1 MKLTLLLFLCFA
13 FWAVDAQKKDIT
25 GFWITETGEGI
36 VEVYM
41 DKGKYYGRLV
51 SLKNPNDENGNA
63 AVDKKN
69 PDKSLRTRKLV
80 GILILD
86 SFEYNKEERDWENG
100 KVYDPNMGHEA
111 NGILSLV
118 DSETLKVKG
127 YVGFKWIS
135 KSETWK
141 RTSKKTF

>member
-1 MKLTLLLFLCFA
+1 MFRFLGSRCSE
-13 FWAVDAQKKDIT
+13 K
-25 GFWITETGEGI
+25 GYNRFWITETGEGI
-36 VEVYM
+36 VEVYI
-41 DKGKYYGRLV
+41 DKGKYYGRLA

-86 SFEYNKEERDWENG
+86 SFEYNEEERDWENG

>member
-1 MKLTLLLFLCFA
+1 MKMTLLLFLSFTLC
-13 FWAVDAQKKDIT
+13 AVEAQTNDIT

-36 VEVYM
+36 VEVYSEN
-41 DKGKYYGRLV
+41 GKYYGRLV
-51 SLKNPNDENGNA
+51 SLKNPHDENGNA
-63 AVDKKN
+63 AVDIKN
-69 PDKSLRTRKLV
+69 PNKSLRTRRLV

-86 SFEYNKEERDWENG
+86 SFEYNKEQRDWENG

-141 RTSKKTF
+141 RTSKKHF